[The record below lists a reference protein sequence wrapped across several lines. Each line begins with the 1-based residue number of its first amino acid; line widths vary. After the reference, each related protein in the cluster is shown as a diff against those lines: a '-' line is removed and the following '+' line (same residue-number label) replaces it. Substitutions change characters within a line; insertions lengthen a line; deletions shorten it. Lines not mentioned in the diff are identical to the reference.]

1 MTAALRTLLTPIA
14 LAVISP
20 VAMAQLIDNVELQR
34 NGSDAIVSI
43 KLITGVQYQRSSKS
57 RAGDLGQAYYTVLP
71 NREKVNLI
79 GSQRSI
85 PGAGSI
91 PDIIVTD
98 VSEDRRNLN
107 RKLIIRLS
115 KTVPFSIRPGK
126 GNQIIEVVLPG
137 LGDSV
142 RLAAVES
149 PSAAM
154 APPQDFIVTLQSST
168 DPGNRLEASVPA
180 GLQQYQTF
188 TSTRTIDGK
197 TVYDISIG
205 YFNNRGQAQSALALL
220 LPRFPKAT
228 IVSLKAPSGSESG
241 PRNAA
246 ADVEAKAA
254 SLMGEAK
261 SAIGRNEFAPAVD
274 LLGQLLNLPPNTQS
288 RGAQEMIGETRLK
301 LGETE
306 RARAEL
312 EAFLNLYPAG
322 ADSDRVRAL
331 LATLPAKP
339 VAAAN
344 VPPPKPE
351 SNWTGSVSA
360 FYFGG
365 KSQVRDQ
372 TFEDSPVGG
381 LPVLIGDDTISDTDL
396 GQVQTSIDLNWRK
409 RTQESDSRFVL
420 RESYTANLEPG
431 KANKNRLSALYFDS
445 KSLANGTSF
454 RVGRQSPTG
463 GGVLYRFDGLQAG
476 YVFRPK
482 WKINAAAG
490 VPSDDLLDSK
500 RRLYSLWLDAD
511 ALTTNLSG
519 SVYFNQQTIDGELDR
534 RAVGTE
540 IRYFNGGVSVS
551 SQFDYDVALKGLNIA
566 SLQGTWQRP
575 DTTVFNLL
583 YDRRKVPLYSL
594 GNALF
599 FQDPL
604 LPQVQR
610 VSDLLTTLTLSQ
622 LQDRVKAITA
632 SQTQFLIGFTTPIND
647 RWQVGSDLG
656 LTNVGAVAP
665 VADILPTGQP
675 STGNV
680 WSLTGQLIGS
690 NLYSNKDTHVYVAT
704 YLKGPTYKGLQL
716 AYNNQ
721 TSFDN
726 GWRFEPSLKYYRQTD
741 DLGNDL
747 TRWTPGLRVSYRIRR
762 AGTLESELSYESSKR
777 TGPLITSS
785 SNRLFYYFG
794 ARYDF

>member
-1 MTAALRTLLTPIA
+1 MTVALRTLLTPIVV
-14 LAVISP
+14 AVISP
-20 VAMAQLIDNVELQR
+20 VAIAQLIDEVELQR
-34 NGSDAIVSI
+34 NGADAIVSI
-43 KLITGVQYQRSSKS
+43 KLITGIQYQRSSTA

-85 PGAGSI
+85 PGAGAI

-98 VSEDRRNLN
+98 VSEDRRNIS
-107 RKLIIRLS
+107 RKLIVRLS
-115 KTVPFSIRPGK
+115 RAVPFSIRPGK
-126 GNQIIEVVLPG
+126 GNQTIEVVLPG

-154 APPQDFIVTLQSST
+154 APPQDFIVTLQSSSE
-168 DPGNRLEASVPA
+168 PGLRLEASVPA

-188 TSTRTIDGK
+188 TSTRTVDGK
-197 TVYDISIG
+197 TVHDISIG
-205 YFNNRGQAQSALALL
+205 YFNNRIQAQSALALL
-220 LPRFPKAT
+220 LPRFPAAK

-246 ADVEAKAA
+246 ADVEAKA
-254 SLMGEAK
+254 STLMGDARA
-261 SAIGRNEFAPAVD
+261 AIGRNDHAVAVD

-288 RGAQEMIGETRLK
+288 RSAQEMIGESRLK

-322 ADSDRVRAL
+322 TDSDRVRAL
-331 LATLPAKP
+331 LATLPPKP
-339 VAAAN
+339 PAAAN
-344 VPPPKPE
+344 LPPPKPE
-351 SNWTGSVSA
+351 SNWSGSVSA

-381 LPVLIGDDTISDTDL
+381 LPVLASDDTISNTDQ
-396 GQVQTSIDLNWRK
+396 GQVQTSVDLNWRK
-409 RTQESDSRFVL
+409 RTQENDSRFVL

-431 KANKNRLSALYFDS
+431 KANRNRLSALYFDN
-445 KSLANGTSF
+445 KSLANGTNF

-463 GGVLYRFDGLQAG
+463 GGMLYRFDGLRAG
-476 YVFRPK
+476 YAFQPK
-482 WKINAAAG
+482 WRINAAAG

-519 SVYFNQQTIDGELDR
+519 SVYLNQQTIDGELDR

-551 SQFDYDVALKGLNIA
+551 SQFDYDTALKGLNIA
-566 SLQGTWQRP
+566 SVQGTWQLP

-583 YDRRKVPLYSL
+583 YDRRKVPIYSL

-599 FQDPL
+599 FQDPQV
-604 LPQVQR
+604 PQVRR
-610 VSDLLTTLTLSQ
+610 VTDLLATSTLVQ
-622 LQDRVKAITA
+622 LQDRVRSVTA
-632 SQTQFLIGFTTPIND
+632 SQTQFLFGFTTPIND

-656 LTNVGAVAP
+656 MTNVGAVAP
-665 VADILPTGQP
+665 VPDILPTGQA

-704 YLKGPTYKGLQL
+704 YLKGPTYKGIQL

-721 TSFDN
+721 TTFDN
-726 GWRFEPSLKYYRQTD
+726 GWRLEPSLKFYRQTD
-741 DLGNDL
+741 DLGNKL
-747 TRWTPGLRVSYRIRR
+747 TRWTPGLRVSYRIQRS
-762 AGTLESELSYESSKR
+762 GTLESELSYENSKR
-777 TGPLITSS
+777 TGPRITSS
-785 SNRLFYYFG
+785 SNRLFYYLG

>member
-20 VAMAQLIDNVELQR
+20 VATAQLIDKVELQR
-34 NGSDAIVSI
+34 NGADAIVSI
-43 KLITGVQYQRSSKS
+43 QLITGVQYQRSTKS

-91 PDIIVTD
+91 PAIIVTD
-98 VSEDRRNLN
+98 VSEDRRNIN
-107 RKLIIRLS
+107 RKLIVRLS
-115 KTVPFSIRPGK
+115 NPVPFSIRPGK
-126 GNQIIEVVLPG
+126 GNQTIEVVLKG

-154 APPQDFIVTLQSST
+154 APPQDFIVTLQSSA
-168 DPGNRLEASVPA
+168 DPGHRLEASVPA

-188 TSTRTIDGK
+188 TSTRTVDGK

-205 YFNNRGQAQSALALL
+205 YFNNRTQAQSALALL
-220 LPRFPKAT
+220 LPRFPAAT

-246 ADVEAKAA
+246 ADIEAKAA
-254 SLMGEAK
+254 GLMSEAQA
-261 SAIGRNEFAPAVD
+261 AIGRNDFAAVVE

-288 RGAQEMIGETRLK
+288 RSAQEMIGESRLK

-322 ADSDRVRAL
+322 TDSDRVRAL
-331 LATLPAKP
+331 LASLPAQP
-339 VAAAN
+339 TAAAN

-396 GQVQTSIDLNWRK
+396 GQVQTSVDLNWRK

-431 KANKNRLSALYFDS
+431 KDNKNRLSALYFDS

-482 WKINAAAG
+482 WKINGAAG
-490 VPSDDLLDSK
+490 IPSDDLLDTK

-511 ALTTNLSG
+511 ALTPNLSG

-551 SQFDYDVALKGLNIA
+551 SQLDYDIALKGLNIA
-566 SLQGTWQRP
+566 SLQGTWQLP

-583 YDRRKVPLYSL
+583 YDRRKVPIYSL

-599 FQDPL
+599 FQDPN
-604 LPQVQR
+604 LPQVQS
-610 VSDLLTTLTLSQ
+610 VADLLATSTLSQ
-622 LQDRVKAITA
+622 LQDQVKAITA
-632 SQTQFLIGFTTPIND
+632 SQTQFLFGFTTPIND

-665 VADILPTGQP
+665 VPVILPQGQP

-690 NLYSNKDTHVYVAT
+690 NLYSDKDTHVYVAT
-704 YLKGPTYKGLQL
+704 YLNGPTYEGLQL

-726 GWRFEPSLKYYRQTD
+726 GWRLEPSLKYYRQTD

-762 AGTLESELSYESSKR
+762 AGTLESEMSYESSKR
-777 TGPLITSS
+777 TGPLITST
-785 SNRLFYYFG
+785 SNRLFYYLG